1 MQQGFA
7 RFHSAC
13 HHQRHLMIAV
23 ECLLHEMEDQKNGV
37 RSENEHLPEGL
48 MEQIVHLSQAMT
60 VDMENFTW
68 TLFRHTEC
76 PQSARQFRDI
86 EGACHQLLDANFA
99 VMQTVFAVAS
109 QYGHA
114 PSITRALANIS
125 ARTQLIHA
133 QLREYTEFIPTSP
146 ALVPA
151 RV

>member
-7 RFHSAC
+7 SFHSAC
-13 HHQRHLMIAV
+13 KHQRHLMIAV
-23 ECLLHEMEDQKNGV
+23 ECLLHEMEALQSGV
-37 RSENEHLPEGL
+37 ISESGKLPEGL

-76 PQSARQFRDI
+76 PQSARQFQDI
-86 EGACHQLLDANFA
+86 EGACHQLLDAHLS
-99 VMQTVFAVAS
+99 VMQTVSAVAS

-114 PSITRALANIS
+114 PSIKRAIANIS

-133 QLREYTEFIPTSP
+133 QLREYTEFIPTSA
-146 ALVPA
+146 ALVHT